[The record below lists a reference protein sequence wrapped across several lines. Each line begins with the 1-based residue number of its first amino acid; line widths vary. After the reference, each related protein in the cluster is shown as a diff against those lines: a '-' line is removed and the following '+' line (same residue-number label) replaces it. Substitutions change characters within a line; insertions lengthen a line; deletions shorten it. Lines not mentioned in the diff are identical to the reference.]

1 MFSKFSIRAK
11 IVTVVSLL
19 LAALAGMVPAAKEI
33 QAINGNT
40 AEIATNW
47 LPSVRELGE
56 LHAGV
61 ISYRATIRAH
71 LIAETIE
78 EKAAVEKT
86 LAGIVENNTAIRK
99 RYETMISGPEE
110 RQQF

>member
-19 LAALAGMVPAAKEI
+19 LAALAGMGLLAAKEI

-40 AEIATNW
+40 MEIATNW
-47 LPSVRELGE
+47 LPGVRELGE

-78 EKAAVEKT
+78 RCLRSSWASPSCSAPPSAST
-86 LAGIVENNTAIRK
+86 
-99 RYETMISGPEE
+99 
-110 RQQF
+110 

>member
-40 AEIATNW
+40 VEIATN
-47 LPSVRELGE
+47 
-56 LHAGV
+56 
-61 ISYRATIRAH
+61 
-71 LIAETIE
+71 
-78 EKAAVEKT
+78 
-86 LAGIVENNTAIRK
+86 
-99 RYETMISGPEE
+99 
-110 RQQF
+110 